1 VSPRRLD
8 LPRIGVASGVAA
20 ALALGL
26 AVAFLRHARSTPD
39 LGPTAATLDEASSLL
54 LGAALGLALGGAL
67 GALIVWRGPRVGSGL
82 LVGLLAYAFVL
93 APVFVSTDDASLGE
107 DLNPGG
113 LALLVLLAVPLG
125 ALAAL
130 GAAVGD
136 VFARFLRGG
145 HDA

>member
-1 VSPRRLD
+1 
-8 LPRIGVASGVAA
+8 
-20 ALALGL
+20 
-26 AVAFLRHARSTPD
+26 
-39 LGPTAATLDEASSLL
+39 LL

-67 GALIVWRGPRVGSGL
+67 GALIVRRGPRVGSGL

-93 APVFVSTDDASLGE
+93 APVFVSTDDVSLGE

-130 GAAVGD
+130 GAAAGD
-136 VFARFLRGG
+136 VSARFVRGG
-145 HDA
+145 HDARP